1 MKKNA
6 FYTVDMELM
15 ESSSYLVKRYRRAK
29 EAAEKKK
36 HRSKNSGMEVVWKGH
51 EEKAFQVAAKMC
63 WQSVGCLRR
72 GRRNHTQIL
81 ISKCK

>member
-1 MKKNA
+1 MVKWCKKKNA

-36 HRSKNSGMEVVWKGH
+36 PLTEAKTQAWK
-51 EEKAFQVAAKMC
+51 
-63 WQSVGCLRR
+63 
-72 GRRNHTQIL
+72 
-81 ISKCK
+81 